1 MKFANEPMSLE
12 EMARIGFI
20 DNLEVL
26 IWTDDPGNIPHFHI
40 RDISTKG
47 EKFHCCVRI
56 DRPEYF
62 KHTGKEDSLN
72 SKQKKNLINFLNSTS
87 KLGGIEIKNWD
98 KVVMYWND
106 NNSNLIL
113 PDDLEMPDYNLL

>member
-1 MKFANEPMSLE
+1 MIFENKLMPLE

-40 RDISTKG
+40 RDILTKG
-47 EKFHCCVRI
+47 KKFHCRVQI

-72 SKQKKNLINFLNSTS
+72 SKQKKNLVNFLNSTS

-113 PDDLEMPDYNLL
+113 PDDLEMSDYNLL

>member
-1 MKFANEPMSLE
+1 MKFANEPMPLE

-20 DNLEVL
+20 DNLEIF

-47 EKFHCCVRI
+47 DEFNCCVRI
-56 DRPEYF
+56 DKAEYF
-62 KHTGKEDSLN
+62 KHTGKEDVLN
-72 SKQKKNLINFLNSTS
+72 HKQKKNLIEFLNSTS

-98 KVVMYWND
+98 KVIMYWND
-106 NNSNLIL
+106 NNSKLIL